1 MFYIRSFNLK
11 KSLVGQ
17 QTNFHEAYN
26 VKAAHLDSSMYGKLP
41 PLYSCDFQTRASRLK
56 EGYSVSHEKVGDKI
70 RIGAITEPM
79 DSTTKGP
86 QVHTR
91 PWICKPMTTVS
102 KASMGH
108 SQIYNVKKSDFGIT
122 PMAIERFQQID
133 VASSCLQTGVVECEV
148 FGADCSM
155 YGSGHKDEPSLGWV
169 HDESFKNLASTN
181 AKTDSMDLQNQNCVG
196 RKLVKDFV
204 LSGLGSSKSV
214 VVNTQG

>member
-56 EGYSVSHEKVGDKI
+56 EGYSVSHEKVGDKVK
-70 RIGAITEPM
+70 IGAITEPM
-79 DSTTKGP
+79 DFTAIGP
-86 QVHTR
+86 QVHTG
-91 PWICKPMTTVS
+91 PWICKPMTTDS

-108 SQIYNVKKSDFGIT
+108 SQINNVKKSDFGVT

-148 FGADCSM
+148 SGADCSM

-169 HDESFKNLASTN
+169 HDKSFENLAGTN
-181 AKTDSMDLQNQNCVG
+181 ARTNTMDLQNQKCVG
-196 RKLVKDFV
+196 RKLVRDFV
-204 LSGLGSSKSV
+204 LSGLGNSKSV
-214 VVNTQG
+214 VVNTQE